1 MLQQPM
7 LQQPMLQQ
15 PMLQQ
20 QPMMQQQPMLQQQ
33 PMVQQGG
40 AFQYVIPQPIVYQA
54 PVPQGP
60 PTIVIDT
67 SPQTMQQGGFM
78 ESYEQAR
85 QGQPVMGSF
94 GAKSR
99 HQTPRGRA
107 VSPPKKGVTF
117 GGEPLNSGAKVTVN
131 KLG

>member
-1 MLQQPM
+1 
-7 LQQPMLQQ
+7 
-15 PMLQQ
+15 
-20 QPMMQQQPMLQQQ
+20 
-33 PMVQQGG
+33 
-40 AFQYVIPQPIVYQA
+40 
-54 PVPQGP
+54 
-60 PTIVIDT
+60 
-67 SPQTMQQGGFM
+67 MQQGGFM

-107 VSPPKKGVTF
+107 VSPQAKKGVTF